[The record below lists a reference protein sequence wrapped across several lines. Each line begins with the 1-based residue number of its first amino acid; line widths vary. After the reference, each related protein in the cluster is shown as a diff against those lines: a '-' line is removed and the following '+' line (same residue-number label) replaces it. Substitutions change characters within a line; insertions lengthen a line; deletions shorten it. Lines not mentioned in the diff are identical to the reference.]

1 MCEELKG
8 RKGCRD
14 IIGRGVF
21 EIKKIRGVGA
31 CKRRKGFRGKKKGER
46 RRRRRKKEIIVKEM

>member
-1 MCEELKG
+1 M
-8 RKGCRD
+8 
-14 IIGRGVF
+14 F

-46 RRRRRKKEIIVKEM
+46 RRRRRRKEIIVKEM